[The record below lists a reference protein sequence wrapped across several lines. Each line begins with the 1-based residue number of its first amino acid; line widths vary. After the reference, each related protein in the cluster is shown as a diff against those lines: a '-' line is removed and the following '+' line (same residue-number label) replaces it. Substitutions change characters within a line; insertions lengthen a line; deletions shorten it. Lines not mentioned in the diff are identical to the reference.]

1 MISEQLVESII
12 LGDVYAMDILK
23 RRLDTSYNKN
33 IQNWQHLAYHQNVPQ
48 DMISKLTCQSP
59 ASRSKSLFQL
69 LESTNPDLPIGT
81 LKFHLNSLTNMGN
94 VEKCINHLEGTYLK
108 CSATFKVKTK
118 KGT

>member
-48 DMISKLTCQSP
+48 DMILKLTCQSP
-59 ASRSKSLFQL
+59 ASRSESLFQL